1 MKDTNINGVILN
13 EDISKR
19 LAKLQNGNAKTLAGY
34 LDDSVS
40 MLLENSHY
48 FSGDERNLLDVLSTL
63 HIVRNELL
71 GLIPESKGGE
81 Q

>member
-40 MLLENSHY
+40 MLLENNHY
-48 FSGDERNLLDVLSTL
+48 FSSCNSCHCSYRPMDRQ
-63 HIVRNELL
+63 
-71 GLIPESKGGE
+71 GLQQNGNC
-81 Q
+81 